1 MKILEKKRLKNLKTD
16 FENIIFQEGKYFT
29 IRQIYEQRK
38 ESVENYPS
46 VFSYKNN
53 SFVGTRIFSIS
64 KTKREIDLQ
73 PKPKPSIGLRI
84 TAQWYKHKG

>member
-16 FENIIFQEGKYFT
+16 FENITFPEGKYFT

-53 SFVGTRIFSIS
+53 SFVGTRVFSIS
-64 KTKREIDLQ
+64 RTKREIDLQ
-73 PKPKPSIGLRI
+73 QRPKPGVGLKK
-84 TAQWYKHKG
+84 TAQWYKREG